1 MKENKMIQQVV
12 ISITQQDVDM
22 MQRLVDE
29 EIEFDW
35 SYQSENSDDLIEIYF
50 TVGDGE
56 RDEQ

>member
-12 ISITQQDVDM
+12 ISITQLDVDM

-56 RDEQ
+56 QDEQ

>member
-1 MKENKMIQQVV
+1 MIQQVV

-56 RDEQ
+56 QDEQ